1 MSKIHVEPF
10 IWGPPTWHL
19 IHQLAYNYDENLKEH
34 YKLFFKYFKD
44 LIPCINCR
52 YSFNNYLN
60 LYPLNLNNK
69 ESFIKW
75 TILIHNIV
83 NKKLRKPYMN
93 IKLANIIYKNN
104 INNRFVYNFISTF
117 STTYLQEHGNL
128 IKCKELF
135 RNLFKIYP
143 DLSIRDKLIKITE
156 NDEQWNNSNSSKIL
170 VNFILITLNKIK

>member
-1 MSKIHVEPF
+1 MSNNHIEPS

-19 IHQLAYNYDENLKEH
+19 IHQLAYNYDEKLKEH
-34 YKLFFKYFKD
+34 YKLFFEHFKY

-52 YSFNNYLN
+52 HSFINNLN
-60 LYPLNLNNK
+60 TYPLNLNNR

-83 NKKLRKPYMN
+83 NKKLRKRLMS
-93 IKLANIIYKNN
+93 IKLANEIYKNN
-104 INNRFVYNFISTF
+104 INNGHVYNFISTF
-117 STTYLQEHGNL
+117 STAYLQEHGNL

-143 DLSIRDKLIKITE
+143 DLSIRNKLIKITE
-156 NDEQWNNSNSSKIL
+156 NDEQWNNLISSKIL
-170 VNFILITLNKIK
+170 VKFILIILNK